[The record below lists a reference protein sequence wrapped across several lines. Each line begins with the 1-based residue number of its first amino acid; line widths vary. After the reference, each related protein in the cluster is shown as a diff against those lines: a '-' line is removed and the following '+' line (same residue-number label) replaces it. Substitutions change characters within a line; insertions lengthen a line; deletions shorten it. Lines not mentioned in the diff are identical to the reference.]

1 MAYVDLQRAL
11 LEVDEGKNA
20 KVKLKGEFEKKQKVL
35 DGEQESLKKDK
46 DELDKRAMAMSE
58 DARRTKEGELQQKL
72 MEVTN
77 HWQSMQKELQEKER
91 GLTSAIFQKMEG
103 VIADIATAEGLT
115 FVFDRSAGL
124 VYAPTSL
131 DLTNELVR
139 KYNVKYPQAVSAA
152 TPDTKPKK

>member
-1 MAYVDLQRAL
+1 
-11 LEVDEGKNA
+11 
-20 KVKLKGEFEKKQKVL
+20 
-35 DGEQESLKKDK
+35 
-46 DELDKRAMAMSE
+46 
-58 DARRTKEGELQQKL
+58 
-72 MEVTN
+72 
-77 HWQSMQKELQEKER
+77 
-91 GLTSAIFQKMEG
+91 MEG